1 MDSDKRFIFIV
12 VCVIVVIVLLNYK
25 RESFKGQPVFR
36 MYYTKWCSWSK
47 KALPE
52 FRALGNQ
59 VITNSG
65 QIIKIQLVDC
75 QLNESLCNKAKID
88 GYPTL
93 QLESSNGIIPYNGSR
108 ETDKI
113 LEFLKKQ

>member
-1 MDSDKRFIFIV
+1 MDSDKRFILV
-12 VCVIVVIVLLNYK
+12 VVGVIVVIVLLNYK
-25 RESFKGQPVFR
+25 RESFKGHSVFR
-36 MYYTKWCSWSK
+36 MYYTKWCSWSQ

-75 QLNESLCNKAKID
+75 QLNKSLCTKAKID

>member
-1 MDSDKRFIFIV
+1 MYSDKRFILV
-12 VCVIVVIVLLNYK
+12 VVGVIVVIVLLNYK
-25 RESFKGQPVFR
+25 RESFKGYPVFR
-36 MYYTKWCSWSK
+36 MYYTKWCSWSQ

-59 VITNSG
+59 VITDSR

-75 QLNESLCNKAKID
+75 QLNKSICNKAKID

-113 LEFLKKQ
+113 LKFLKKQ